1 LASAFTFFTL
11 MGLQHWQ
18 VIVALIAGG
27 LLAAPLAAKL
37 AGKLPRKTSLI
48 LLGLLVVVWSLK
60 IIVKIF

>member
-1 LASAFTFFTL
+1 

-18 VIVALIAGG
+18 VIVALVVGG

-48 LLGLLVVVWSLK
+48 LLGLLVIFWSLK
-60 IIVKIF
+60 IIIKIF